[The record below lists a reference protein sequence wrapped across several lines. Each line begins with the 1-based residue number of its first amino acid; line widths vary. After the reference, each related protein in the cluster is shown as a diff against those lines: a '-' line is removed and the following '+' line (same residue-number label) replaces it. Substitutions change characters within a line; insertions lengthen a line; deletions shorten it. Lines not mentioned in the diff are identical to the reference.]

1 MSTKGLADLCAL
13 YTAYGHG
20 AEEIALLDLPG
31 KNEPANEAVGV
42 AVYTAADGKAQRQHL
57 LKFRNVADQEAVLVV
72 YPVTHE
78 ELLETLQ
85 RHMPTSV
92 LFDGQEVPGGEMVE
106 LIKEA
111 LGLSIKHSPIR
122 GRQRILREP

>member
-1 MSTKGLADLCAL
+1 MSTKGLADLYAL
-13 YTAYGHG
+13 YTANGHG

-31 KNEPANEAVGV
+31 ENEPANEAVGV
-42 AVYTAADGKAQRQHL
+42 AVYTAADGKAQRGHL
-57 LKFRNVADQEAVLVV
+57 LKFRNVADQAMVMV

-78 ELLETLQ
+78 ELLEALQ

-92 LFDGQEVPGGEMVE
+92 LFDGQEVPGVEMIE

-122 GRQRILREP
+122 SRQRILWEP

>member
-1 MSTKGLADLCAL
+1 LSTKGLADLCAP

-31 KNEPANEAVGV
+31 KDEPANEAVGV
-42 AVYTAADGKAQRQHL
+42 AVYTTPDDKAQREHL
-57 LKFRNVADQEAVLVV
+57 LTFRNVAEQGVLGV

-85 RHMPTSV
+85 RHTPTSV
-92 LFDGQEVPGGEMVE
+92 LFDGQEVPGGEVVE

-122 GRQRILREP
+122 SRQRILWEP

>member
-13 YTAYGHG
+13 YIAYGHG

-31 KNEPANEAVGV
+31 KDEPANEAVGV
-42 AVYTAADGKAQRQHL
+42 PCTPPPDGKAQREHL
-57 LKFRNVADQEAVLVV
+57 LKFRNVAEQGVLVV

-85 RHMPTSV
+85 RHTPTSV

-122 GRQRILREP
+122 SR